1 MMQGR
6 LAALFAALCLAAA
19 PAAAYEVDENDPLE
33 PMNRGTHWVN
43 DQLDVYL
50 LEPIAKGWEFV
61 TPEQARL
68 RLDKFF
74 ANLRFPVRF
83 VGNLFQAKLR
93 ASGDEVGRF
102 VVNSTVGLLG
112 FFDPASHWGIGFH
125 DEDFGQAL
133 GAWGTPPGPY
143 LVLPIFGPSN
153 PRDAVGLAVD
163 TVLLLGPG
171 LVSPTAGAAIGGTNL
186 VNSRALALDDVREAK
201 AAALDYYVLLRNGYL
216 QLREAKIRDGSV
228 EPEEPTDDL
237 YDIDE
242 RFEDE

>member
-1 MMQGR
+1 MMQRG
-6 LAALFAALCLAAA
+6 LAALFVATCLAAA
-19 PAAAYEVDENDPLE
+19 PAAAYEVDESDPLE
-33 PMNRGTHWVN
+33 RMNRGTHWLN
-43 DQLDVYL
+43 DRFDVFL

-61 TPEQARL
+61 TPEQGRL
-68 RLDKFF
+68 RLRKFF
-74 ANLRFPVRF
+74 TNLRFPVRF
-83 VGNLFQAKLR
+83 VGTLLQAKLR

-143 LVLPIFGPSN
+143 LVLPLFGPSN

-171 LVSPTAGAAIGGTNL
+171 LISPAAGTALGSTNL

-216 QLREAKIRDGSV
+216 QLREAKIRDGEIEV
-228 EPEEPTDDL
+228 EEPTDDL
-237 YDIDE
+237 YYIDE
-242 RFEDE
+242 TLEDE